1 MLFPKKGS
9 VTGSLGIR
17 KAEAGGG
24 APAFRGGTRG
34 DCLGGGV
41 CVNVTFLPHKCWK
54 FKKKQQPSFL
64 VSSKGQDGLK
74 RHRSHAGG
82 AVV

>member
-1 MLFPKKGS
+1 MCLYSCLFLNLMLFPKKGS

-54 FKKKQQPSFL
+54 FKKKTKKKKQAS
-64 VSSKGQDGLK
+64 
-74 RHRSHAGG
+74 
-82 AVV
+82 